1 VTYNEAT
8 RLNLVNPTAAR
19 ISRATLILSP
29 FYVFNY
35 IVDVKKG
42 LFSRGSF
49 HTEGT
54 SILDA
59 MTGQILSE
67 TPDLDKKKNQPSYSF
82 FSKSHTHPK
91 DYEELLNDIEKNQI
105 IKDLQIMKPQYKYRI
120 QSTGEYAVIKH
131 ESKVPIDAARRM
143 VKEEIVEE
151 KKVKYDNVQIIDRAS
166 SCVYVPKWVIN
177 IESGNNVYT
186 REILAASNTFLM
198 DEIAYCP
205 HEFFARF
212 RSGRKETYAVCER
225 CGGAYCSRHIE
236 RSYDSYYC
244 TAHR

>member
-1 VTYNEAT
+1 LHY
-8 RLNLVNPTAAR
+8 
-19 ISRATLILSP
+19 LI
-29 FYVFNY
+29 
-35 IVDVKKG
+35 ID
-42 LFSRGSF
+42 GSYG
-49 HTEGT
+49 EGG
-54 SILDA
+54 
-59 MTGQILSE
+59 GQIVRTAVSLSAITGKPIQITNIRSKRNNPGLRTQHFSAVKAVADLFHAKVE
-67 TPDLDKKKNQPSYSF
+67 NLKVGADWIRFIPPDY
-82 FSKSHTHPK
+82 THPFSLT
-91 DYEELLNDIEKNQI
+91 DYFD
-105 IKDLQIMKPQYKYRI
+105 YGV
-120 QSTGEYAVIKH
+120 TKH

-151 KKVKYDNVQIIDRAS
+151 KKVKYENVQIIDRAS

-186 REILAASNTFLM
+186 REILAAANTFLM

-236 RSYDSYYC
+236 KVHNSYFC
-244 TAHR
+244 REHR